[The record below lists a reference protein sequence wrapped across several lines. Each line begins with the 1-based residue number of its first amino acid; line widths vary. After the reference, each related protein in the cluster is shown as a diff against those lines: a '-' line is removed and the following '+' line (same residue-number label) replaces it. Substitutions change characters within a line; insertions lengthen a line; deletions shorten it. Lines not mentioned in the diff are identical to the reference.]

1 MTQIKKSVTAV
12 LVIAALTCLTACGS
26 TTQES
31 THTAAALQTA
41 SQETQAQQTMQ
52 VTDEQG
58 MKVTVQLNGS
68 PAAQSLA
75 AQLPMDIDMENY
87 STNEKIFYPSQK
99 LDTQQTPRAANK
111 VGTLAYY
118 EPWGDVVFFYGAF
131 RPNED
136 LYELGQIT
144 EDSQTI
150 AQLSGRVHLELVP

>member
-1 MTQIKKSVTAV
+1 M
-12 LVIAALTCLTACGS
+12 
-26 TTQES
+26 
-31 THTAAALQTA
+31 
-41 SQETQAQQTMQ
+41 QA
-52 VTDEQG
+52 TDEQG
-58 MKVTVQLNGS
+58 TKVTVQLNGS

>member
-31 THTAAALQTA
+31 THTAVALQTA

-58 MKVTVQLNGS
+58 TKVTVQLNGS

-99 LDTQQTPRAANK
+99 LDT
-111 VGTLAYY
+111 
-118 EPWGDVVFFYGAF
+118 
-131 RPNED
+131 
-136 LYELGQIT
+136 
-144 EDSQTI
+144 
-150 AQLSGRVHLELVP
+150 

>member
-1 MTQIKKSVTAV
+1 MIEMKKGLTAV
-12 LVIAALTCLTACGS
+12 LVLAALTCLTACGS
-26 TTQES
+26 TAPEQAQAQTS
-31 THTAAALQTA
+31 QTA
-41 SQETQAQQTMQ
+41 SQQTQQTMQ

-58 MKVTVQLNGS
+58 TKVTVQLNDS

-75 AQLPMDIDMENY
+75 AQLPMDIDIENY

-99 LDTQQTPRAANK
+99 LDTQHTPRATNK

-150 AQLSGRVHLELVP
+150 AKLSGHVHLQLVP

>member
-26 TTQES
+26 TAPERAQAETS
-31 THTAAALQTA
+31 QTA
-41 SQETQAQQTMQ
+41 SQKTQAQQTMQ

-58 MKVTVQLNGS
+58 TKVTVQLNDS

-75 AQLPMDIDMENY
+75 AQLPMDIDIENY

-136 LYELGQIT
+136 LYALGQIT

-150 AQLSGRVHLELVP
+150 AQLSGRVHLEFVP

>member
-1 MTQIKKSVTAV
+1 MIRMKKGLTAALV
-12 LVIAALTCLTACGS
+12 LAALTCLTACGS
-26 TTQES
+26 TAPERAQSETS
-31 THTAAALQTA
+31 QTV
-41 SQETQAQQTMQ
+41 SQQTQAQQTMQ
-52 VTDEQG
+52 ATDEQG
-58 MKVTVQLNGS
+58 TKVTVQLNDS

-99 LDTQQTPRAANK
+99 LDTQQTLRAANK

-118 EPWGDVVFFYGAF
+118 EPWGDVVFFYDAF

-150 AQLSGRVHLELVP
+150 AKLSGRVHLELVP

>member
-1 MTQIKKSVTAV
+1 MIRMKKGLTAALV
-12 LVIAALTCLTACGS
+12 LAALTCLTACGS
-26 TTQES
+26 TAPERAQ
-31 THTAAALQTA
+31 A
-41 SQETQAQQTMQ
+41 ETSQTMQ
-52 VTDEQG
+52 ATDEQG
-58 MKVTVQLNGS
+58 TKVTVQLNDS

-150 AQLSGRVHLELVP
+150 AKLSGRVHLELVP